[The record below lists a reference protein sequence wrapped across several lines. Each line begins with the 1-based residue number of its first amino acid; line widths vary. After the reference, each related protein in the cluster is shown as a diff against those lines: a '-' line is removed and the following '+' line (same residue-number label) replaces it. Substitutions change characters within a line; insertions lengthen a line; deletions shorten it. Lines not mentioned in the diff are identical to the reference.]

1 VRSLKLLLPLAV
13 LLAVPSPAV
22 ASDLPYR
29 EPAGSTAPH
38 VLPATGAV
46 AARQQPST
54 WLVGARPG
62 SRADA
67 VAARFGAE
75 RLSPRGIYRVTR
87 ARARDF
93 ATALRGAGVYRFAE
107 PNRKLRPA
115 QAPPGGD
122 EFAATDWRAFLIPTG
137 LNPPPLAQAPLTAV
151 IDGAADPTIPDLAGI
166 QVTRNRAVTDLHGS
180 AVASVIGG
188 RANGVGMVGVY
199 PGAPIL
205 SIGTDLTTADVIK
218 CVAAAEA
225 AHARVLNMSYGAP
238 QYSYAEDVELA
249 YAFTQ
254 GVVPVAAAG
263 NDRDTQLPDGTT
275 NPVMYPAALPH
286 IVSVAA
292 MGPSGATS
300 SFSTSNGAVDLS
312 APGESVL
319 TAVPKAF
326 DDDGLKDGFE
336 RLDGTS
342 FAAPIVAGVATWL
355 SAARPDLSNG
365 QIADLMRFTA
375 ADIGEQGWD
384 EDSGYGLVNVQEAL
398 TAAAPAPDAL
408 EVNDNIDWVD
418 GRRFSKPDPFFFRAR
433 DRKRTLDATVDYW
446 KDYADVYRVQIAAHR
461 KLKLRLTM
469 PRGTNPDLAV
479 FSKRAK
485 TIYKKRGML
494 GWSYNKAGKT
504 ERLTI
509 RNKSRRKKA
518 VYAVVY
524 SPTKKDARYDAPYR
538 LTIKR

>member
-1 VRSLKLLLPLAV
+1 MRALKLLLPLVV
-13 LLAVPSPAV
+13 LAGTSSPA
-22 ASDLPYR
+22 AADLPYR
-29 EPAGSTAPH
+29 QPAGATPPN
-38 VLPATGAV
+38 VLPAAGAT
-46 AARQQPST
+46 AARVQPST

-62 SRADA
+62 RRAEA
-67 VAARFGAE
+67 VAARYGAE

-87 ARARDF
+87 GRARAF

-107 PNRKLRPA
+107 PNRRLRPA

-122 EFAATDWRAFLIPTG
+122 EFAATDWRAFLIPAG
-137 LNPPPLAQAPLTAV
+137 LAPPPVAQAPLTAI
-151 IDGAADPTIPDLAGI
+151 IDGAADPRVPDLAGI

-188 RANGVGMVGVY
+188 RANGAGMVGVY
-199 PGAPIL
+199 PGAPLL

-218 CVAAAEA
+218 CVAAATA
-225 AHARVLNMSYGAP
+225 AHAAVLNMSYGAP
-238 QYSYAEDVELA
+238 QYSYAEEVELA

-292 MGPSGATS
+292 VGPSGAAS
-300 SFSTSNGAVDLS
+300 SFSTSNGAVDLA

-319 TAVPKAF
+319 TAVPLAF
-326 DDDGLKDGFE
+326 DDDGTADGFE

-342 FAAPIVAGVATWL
+342 FASPIVAGVATWL
-355 SAARPDLSNG
+355 RAARPELTNG

-375 ADIGEQGWD
+375 QDIGADGWD
-384 EDSGYGLVNVQEAL
+384 EDSGYGIVDLPAAL
-398 TAAAPAPDAL
+398 AAGTPAQDAL

-433 DRKRTLDATVDYW
+433 DRKRTLHATVDYW
-446 KDYADVYRVQIAAHR
+446 KDYADVYRVQIAGHR
-461 KLKLRLTM
+461 KLRMRLTM
-469 PRGTNPDLAV
+469 PRGTNPDLAA
-479 FSKRAK
+479 FSKRAR

-494 GWSYNKAGKT
+494 AWSYNKAGKT
-504 ERLTI
+504 ERLTV
-509 RNKSRRKKA
+509 RNTSRRTKA
-518 VYAVVY
+518 IYAVVY
-524 SPTKKDARYDAPYR
+524 SPAKKDARYDAPYT